1 MVSQLDALVGQEIDG
16 YLIEKSLGAGGMAR
30 VYLGRDVRLD
40 RYVAIKVIQ
49 PHVRNDETYT
59 SRFIKEARA
68 VAALQHPNIVS
79 IYRFGEVESLYY
91 MAMQYIEGADLAWVL
106 NEYAA
111 DSELMSL
118 EEVHNTLSQISSAL
132 DYAHSQGVIHRDVKP
147 ANVMLDQAGKAYLMD
162 FGLALKQIEGTH
174 GEIFGTPHYVAPEQA
189 ISSAGVVPQSDQYS
203 LGVMLYEMLTG
214 SVPFDAPSAMEIAMA
229 HMSDPLPSPL
239 ERNPELSPALVAVL
253 ERVLQKEPGDRYPSC
268 AALMVELEK
277 AIHAPQT
284 QSTRS
289 SRTSLVSIPDQVQV
303 FREANP
309 LLVLPPVPAPVSEQI
324 AASTA
329 PASTAP
335 APAAPPTKKI
345 SSKSRPIAE
354 PAADVTVKA
363 SPAAT
368 LPTASQNKTW
378 TFVGLA
384 SFIVILV
391 GIGAIFAILNAR
403 NNSVLPPTANAATT
417 DAGTADT
424 VGSSSDIATLPP
436 AEVLMVASAT
446 LTPTVT
452 VTDTPIVTVVQ
463 PTIAPS
469 ATITDTPLPPS
480 PTEAPTVSLIQEWQL
495 LLLANGEDTFYII
508 NVSDPSAPEFR
519 LRQLTVTGERRDSF
533 SGSEWGINR
542 LTTNQCVR
550 LQKNKNAKSPQ
561 TNCDLVGDSI
571 SVGGRERFWKPEF
584 NMISLSYRDT
594 WSASC
599 SVALIQSSGCRVT
612 IPFSAEADG

>member
-111 DSELMSL
+111 DNELMSL
-118 EEVHNTLSQISSAL
+118 EEVYSTLSQISSAL

-147 ANVMLDQAGKAYLMD
+147 ANLMLDQSGKAYLMD
-162 FGLALKQIEGTH
+162 FGLALKQVEGTH

-189 ISSAGVVPQSDQYS
+189 ISSAGAVPQSDQYS
-203 LGVMLYEMLTG
+203 LGVMLYEILTG

-229 HMSDPLPSPL
+229 HMTDPLPSPL
-239 ERNPELSPALVAVL
+239 ERNPELSPALVAIL
-253 ERVLQKEPGDRYPSC
+253 ERVLQKEPEERYPSC
-268 AALMVELEK
+268 SALMDELEK

-289 SRTSLVSIPDQVQV
+289 ARTSLVSIPDQIQV

-309 LLVLPPVPAPVSEQI
+309 LLVLPPVPAPVSQQI
-324 AASTA
+324 AAST
-329 PASTAP
+329 SP
-335 APAAPPTKKI
+335 APAAPPTQKI
-345 SSKSRPIAE
+345 SSKAR
-354 PAADVTVKA
+354 PAA
-363 SPAAT
+363 
-368 LPTASQNKTW
+368 LPQNKIW

-384 SFIVILV
+384 SFIIILV

-403 NNSVLPPTANAATT
+403 NNSVVPS
-417 DAGTADT
+417 TADT
-424 VGSSSDIATLPP
+424 ATADSASSSSDIATLPP
-436 AEVLMVASAT
+436 AEVLVVASAT
-446 LTPTVT
+446 LTPTL
-452 VTDTPIVTVVQ
+452 TVVQ

-480 PTEAPTVSLIQEWQL
+480 PPPTSTPPPSPTEAPAISLIQEWEL

-508 NVSDPSAPEFR
+508 NLSDPLAPDFR
-519 LRQLTVTGERRDSF
+519 LRQLTVTGERRVSI

-571 SVGGRERFWKPEF
+571 SVGGRDRFWKPEF

-599 SVALIQSSGCRVT
+599 SVALIQLSGCRVT

>member
-1 MVSQLDALVGQEIDG
+1 MVSQLDALVNQEIDG

-30 VYLGRDVRLD
+30 VYRARDVRLD

-49 PHVRNDETYT
+49 PHVRDDETYT
-59 SRFIKEARA
+59 SRFVKEARA
-68 VAALQHPNIVS
+68 VAALQHSNIVS
-79 IYRFGEVESLYY
+79 IYRFGEVDGLYY

-106 NEYAA
+106 NEYVA
-111 DSELMSL
+111 DNELMSL
-118 EEVHNTLSQISSAL
+118 EEVYTTLNQVSSAL

-147 ANVMLDQAGKAYLMD
+147 ANIMLDQSGKAYLMD

-239 ERNPELSPALVAVL
+239 ERNPDLSPALVAIL

-268 AALMVELEK
+268 AALMADLEK
-277 AIHAPQT
+277 AIHVPQT
-284 QSTRS
+284 PSTRS
-289 SRTSLVSIPDQVQV
+289 SRISLVSIPDQVQV

-324 AASTA
+324 AA
-329 PASTAP
+329 PTAP
-335 APAAPPTKKI
+335 APAASPTKKI
-345 SSKSRPIAE
+345 SDKSRPIAE
-354 PAADVTVKA
+354 LTVKA
-363 SPAAT
+363 SPPVT
-368 LPTASQNKTW
+368 RPSTAQNQTW
-378 TFVGLA
+378 TIVGVA
-384 SFIVILV
+384 SFIIILV
-391 GIGAIFAILNAR
+391 GIGAVFAILNAR
-403 NNSVLPPTANAATT
+403 NNAVLPPTSE
-417 DAGTADT
+417 AG
-424 VGSSSDIATLPP
+424 GSSSDTATTTVPP
-436 AEVLMVASAT
+436 AEILMVASE
-446 LTPTVT
+446 TPTPTLT
-452 VTDTPIVTVVQ
+452 VTDAPTFTLVQ
-463 PTIAPS
+463 PTISPS

-480 PTEAPTVSLIQEWQL
+480 PQPSPTEAPTIALIQEWRL
-495 LLLANGEDTFYII
+495 LLLANGEDTLYII

-519 LRQLTVTGERRDSF
+519 LRQLDVTGERRGGV
-533 SGSEWGINR
+533 SGNEWGVNR
-542 LTTNQCVR
+542 LRTNQCVR
-550 LQKNKNAKSPQ
+550 LQKNKNAKSPR

-571 SVGGRERFWKPEF
+571 SVGGSERFWKPEF
-584 NMISLSYRDT
+584 NMVSLSYRDS

-599 SVALIQSSGCRVT
+599 SVALVQSSGCQVT